1 MMPGSKRKSA
11 FSAALQE
18 AQQHG
23 DTVLPQE
30 GETVTTP
37 HSETV
42 TTPHGETVVPLD
54 SIPAT
59 QYHSLPVSPSHSETV
74 QSEQQIELSPS
85 HGDTVKPSKDQFSR
99 KVSFYLTREQE
110 KKLDDLADDYRR
122 QHEGKRINRND
133 IVRYLIDHC
142 TLKTLETLEG

>member
-1 MMPGSKRKSA
+1 MPGSKRKSA

-23 DTVLPQE
+23 DTVPPQE

-37 HSETV
+37 HS
-42 TTPHGETVVPLD
+42 GETVVPLD

-59 QYHSLPVSPSHSETV
+59 QEESDTVSPSHSVAV

-142 TLKTLETLEG
+142 TLKMLETLEG